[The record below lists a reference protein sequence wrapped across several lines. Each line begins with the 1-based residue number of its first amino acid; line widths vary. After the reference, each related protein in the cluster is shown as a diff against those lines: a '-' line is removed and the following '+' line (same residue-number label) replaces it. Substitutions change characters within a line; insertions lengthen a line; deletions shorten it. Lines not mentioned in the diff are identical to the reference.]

1 MDFFFY
7 YLHNYLTN
15 NYLQY
20 LVFAF
25 ALLCSTSLVAQFSF
39 NANGTGIESPTNT
52 ASGNTSTAM
61 GFKPKQVEIFRLL
74 WVIIQLQVERLQPL
88 WVI

>member
-1 MDFFFY
+1 MCGSS
-7 YLHNYLTN
+7 
-15 NYLQY
+15 
-20 LVFAF
+20 
-25 ALLCSTSLVAQFSF
+25 LLAQFSF

-74 WVIIQLQVERLQPL
+74 WSDNTTASGTASTAMGSFNKSK
-88 WVI
+88 